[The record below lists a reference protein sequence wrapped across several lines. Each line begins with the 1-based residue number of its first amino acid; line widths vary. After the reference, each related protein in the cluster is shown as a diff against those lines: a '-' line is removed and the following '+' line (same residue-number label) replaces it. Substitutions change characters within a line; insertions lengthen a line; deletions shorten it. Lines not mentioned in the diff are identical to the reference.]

1 MLQKAALEFDQ
12 GHSNQFNDSRFLIL
26 DYSRL
31 DRGKN
36 QKENVSKQ
44 NKYYRVLQNET
55 YQSI

>member
-12 GHSNQFNDSRFLIL
+12 GHSNQFNDSRFSIR

-36 QKENVSKQ
+36 QKENVFYGKQ
-44 NKYYRVLQNET
+44 VSPRYKFSPNHLF
-55 YQSI
+55 

>member
-12 GHSNQFNDSRFLIL
+12 GHSNQFNDSRFSIR

-36 QKENVSKQ
+36 QKENVFYGKQ
-44 NKYYRVLQNET
+44 VSPRYKFSPNH
-55 YQSI
+55 